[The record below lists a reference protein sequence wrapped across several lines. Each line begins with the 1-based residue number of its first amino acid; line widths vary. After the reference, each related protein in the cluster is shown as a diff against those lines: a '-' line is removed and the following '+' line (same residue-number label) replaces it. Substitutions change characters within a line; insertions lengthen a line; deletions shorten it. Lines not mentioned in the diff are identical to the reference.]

1 MLFAPIIRRALPR
14 RRHLGLLLAAALAV
28 MGTPVPAAAAV
39 QVVSA
44 APAPAVGFD
53 GLVYA
58 STYVGNTVYVGGS
71 FRNAIVDGKQVVR
84 KRLAALDARTGKLLP
99 WAPVI
104 DGTVFAMAAQG
115 TQLYVTGKFK
125 NVGGQARAG
134 LAGVDL
140 KTGAAGPLKHTVEG
154 EGTALAAGG
163 GRLYLGGKIT
173 KVDGRAVKNLTA
185 FRLTGGALDTGFPGT
200 ADEQV
205 RALTVAGS
213 RLYVGGK
220 FKKLNGAG
228 TPRFGALKTSDG
240 TVDTTFR
247 PATPYEVFA
256 VTIVPGKV
264 YAGLGGVGGRVAAYK
279 PDGGFIWST
288 VTDGDIQAI
297 TNLGGAVYAG
307 GHFTESCLSPSETAT
322 SWCPGKKLRSQ
333 PKVVAL
339 DGATGKLLDWNPRSN
354 GKWGVLTMDANAA
367 LGKIALGGE
376 FTKFGSTDRPHFA
389 QFTKPCAYGCGGRS
403 GVGAR

>member
-1 MLFAPIIRRALPR
+1 M
-14 RRHLGLLLAAALAV
+14 LLAGVLVVA
-28 MGTPVPAAAAV
+28 GTPVHAAPAAAAV

-44 APAPAVGFD
+44 APARAVGFD
-53 GLVYA
+53 GLVYT
-58 STYVGNTVYVGGS
+58 STYVGSTVYVGGS
-71 FRNAIVDGKQVVR
+71 FRNALVDGKPVLR

-99 WAPVI
+99 WAPAI
-104 DGTVFAMAAQG
+104 DGTVFAMTAAG
-115 TQLYVTGKFK
+115 SQLYVTGKFK

-134 LAGVDL
+134 LAGIDL
-140 KTGAAGPLKHTVEG
+140 KTGAVGPLKHTVVG
-154 EGTALAAGG
+154 EGSALAAGG
-163 GRLYLGGKIT
+163 GRLYLGGEIT
-173 KVDGRAVKNLTA
+173 KVDSKAVKNLAA
-185 FRLTGGALDTGFPGT
+185 FRITGGALDTGFPGT
-200 ADEQV
+200 ADGKV

-228 TPRFGALKTSDG
+228 TPRFAALKTADG

-256 VTIVPGKV
+256 MSIVPGRV
-264 YAGLGGVGGRVAAYK
+264 YAGIGGVGGRVAAYK

-307 GHFTESCLSPSETAT
+307 GHFTEACPTPSATAT

-339 DGATGKLLDWNPRSN
+339 DGATGKLVDWNPRSN
-354 GKWGVLTMDANAA
+354 GKWGVLTMDSNPG
-367 LGKIALGGE
+367 LGTIALGGE
-376 FTKFGSTDRPHFA
+376 FTAFGGVDRPHFA
-389 QFTKPCAYGCGGRS
+389 QFACAYGCGGGR
-403 GVGAR
+403 

>member
-14 RRHLGLLLAAALAV
+14 RRHLGMLLAGVLVVA
-28 MGTPVPAAAAV
+28 GTPAPAAAAV
-39 QVVSA
+39 QVVSV
-44 APAPAVGFD
+44 APARAVGFD
-53 GLVYA
+53 GLVYS

-71 FRNAIVDGKQVVR
+71 FRNAIVDGKPVLR

-99 WAPVI
+99 WAPAI
-104 DGTVFAMAAQG
+104 DGTVFAMTAAG

-134 LAGVDL
+134 LAGIDL
-140 KTGAAGPLKHTVEG
+140 KTGAVGPLKHTVTG
-154 EGTALAAGG
+154 EGSALAAAG
-163 GRLYLGGKIT
+163 GRLYLGGEIT
-173 KVDGRAVKNLTA
+173 KVDSKAVKNLAA
-185 FRLTGGALDTGFPGT
+185 FRLTGGALDTAFPGT
-200 ADEQV
+200 ADGKV
-205 RALTVAGS
+205 RALTIAGS

-228 TPRFGALKTSDG
+228 TPRFGALKTADG

-247 PATPYEVFA
+247 PATPYEVFG
-256 VTIVPGKV
+256 VTVVPGKV
-264 YAGLGGVGGRVAAYK
+264 YAGIGGVGGRVAAYK

-297 TNLGGAVYAG
+297 TTLGGAVYAG
-307 GHFTESCLSPSETAT
+307 GHFTEACVKPSETAT

-339 DGATGKLLDWNPRSN
+339 DGATGALLDWNPKSN
-354 GKWGVLTMDANAA
+354 GKWGVLTMDSNVA
-367 LGKIALGGE
+367 LGKIMLGGE
-376 FTKFGSTDRPHFA
+376 FTAFGGVERKHFA
-389 QFTKPCAYGCGGRS
+389 QFSACAYGCGGR
-403 GVGAR
+403 